1 MKTITYTN
9 NQGLELKINKF
20 ASGAFSLT
28 FNNGAHSFCDTMT
41 ELRTILLKNGMTRKW
56 AANVKDRFDPLTEEH
71 VLIDRYRTPGGSE
84 MEVFITSRIL
94 FVNMIGTAT
103 HKRSSRT
110 SSREITFRNV
120 DHIHESSANQIGRSN
135 YGGRVSVNPQ
145 SGNEIK
151 KAENRTHR
159 SIH

>member
-9 NQGLELKINKF
+9 KQRLEIKINKF

-28 FNNGAHSFCDTMT
+28 FNNGVHTFCYTMT

-71 VLIDRYRTPGGSE
+71 VLINRYRTSSGG
-84 MEVFITSRIL
+84 
-94 FVNMIGTAT
+94 
-103 HKRSSRT
+103 K
-110 SSREITFRNV
+110 TFRNV
-120 DHIHESSANQIGRSN
+120 NHLHEPSANQIGRSN

-145 SGNEIK
+145 SGNGVE
-151 KAENRTHR
+151 KAENRTR
-159 SIH
+159 RIIH